1 MIPDPGNRN
10 KLADCLGFTQSCCI
24 IINLFLTPFKE
35 KFEAI
40 CESVFSIAKNPQL
53 CKNPH
58 IQNALISLLPRLA
71 ASNKE
76 RFVCRHLAE
85 TMAYIYRCLQA
96 GLEKNRIFLENPAQC
111 FFFIFLGFLGILGF
125 FGFFRVFLPRV
136 FRVFFSFT
144 NTFRCI
150 QTLNYNHSY

>member
-1 MIPDPGNRN
+1 M
-10 KLADCLGFTQSCCI
+10 
-24 IINLFLTPFKE
+24 KE

-76 RFVCRHLAE
+76 RFVTRHLAE
-85 TMAYIYRCLQA
+85 TMAYIYRCLQGRDRDRYSALMAIGLIAVVA
-96 GLEKNRIFLENPAQC
+96 GREIKPYLQNILVVLRYRTRIPLILI
-111 FFFIFLGFLGILGF
+111 FFYFRKDFYFWAF
-125 FGFFRVFLPRV
+125 FCACCNNVCVRIPHCTG
-136 FRVFFSFT
+136 S
-144 NTFRCI
+144 
-150 QTLNYNHSY
+150 